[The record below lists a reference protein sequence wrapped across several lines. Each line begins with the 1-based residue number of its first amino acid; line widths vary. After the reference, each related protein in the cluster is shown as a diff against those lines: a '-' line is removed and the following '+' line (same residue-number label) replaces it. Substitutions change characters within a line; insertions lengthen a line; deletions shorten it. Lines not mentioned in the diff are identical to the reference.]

1 MSKQVQ
7 SAKRA
12 VLLIN
17 TTIMPNKNASPV
29 ELDVPLAPPKNSAQL
44 APTLPSLLAVVSAPT
59 VPTPAPPATA
69 LVPAQLVSVGSSTS
83 KVPAKLPAHLAH
95 PLSTESANA
104 LQALSLKVNVS
115 PVAVQASPQ
124 SIVYVSPATPTV
136 LNVKALSIPVL
147 LALLG
152 IESMLPLPPVFQLP
166 NAPMANSTAMEHA
179 LLSAIMDSSTM
190 RVFASTEDVSVD
202 TKLTDSEDV

>member
-1 MSKQVQ
+1 
-7 SAKRA
+7 
-12 VLLIN
+12 
-17 TTIMPNKNASPV
+17 
-29 ELDVPLAPPKNSAQL
+29 
-44 APTLPSLLAVVSAPT
+44 
-59 VPTPAPPATA
+59 
-69 LVPAQLVSVGSSTS
+69 
-83 KVPAKLPAHLAH
+83 
-95 PLSTESANA
+95 
-104 LQALSLKVNVS
+104 
-115 PVAVQASPQ
+115 
-124 SIVYVSPATPTV
+124 V